1 MQGGIF
7 MAMRDAR
14 TTRPGL
20 GLAGGWSDVRSAAGI
35 WLPGGRFMDGLAAM
49 GAKYLPTIKDL
60 KANQRFQQKQKPLP
74 QFKKMTDAQVKKSK
88 KK

>member
-1 MQGGIF
+1 
-7 MAMRDAR
+7 
-14 TTRPGL
+14 
-20 GLAGGWSDVRSAAGI
+20 
-35 WLPGGRFMDGLAAM
+35 LPGEGFIDGLAYM

-60 KANQRFQQKQKPLP
+60 KASQRFQQKQKPLP